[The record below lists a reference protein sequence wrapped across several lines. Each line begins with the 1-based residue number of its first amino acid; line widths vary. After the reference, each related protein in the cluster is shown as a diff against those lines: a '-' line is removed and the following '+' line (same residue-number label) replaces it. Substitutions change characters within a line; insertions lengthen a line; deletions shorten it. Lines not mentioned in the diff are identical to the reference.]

1 MVLKVGAHYMGD
13 AGGTKAFARRA
24 EATGFDSVWCGDH
37 VGHLVDG
44 LTALGIMAGATEEI
58 VVGLDVLVV
67 PYRSA
72 AMIAK
77 GLATIAQ
84 VAPGRVVAGFGVGG
98 EFPGEFQATNA
109 DISTRGAFTDEAI
122 DIAVRLWTGE
132 PVTYAGRFVQLDRFQ
147 LEPAPAPPPQ
157 IWVGGRSDAAIR
169 RAVRFATGYSPYLV
183 SAQQLAARRQRLTEL
198 AVEAKRPPDE
208 LTLACL
214 LTLVPGPDVEASI
227 DLAMSSLKL
236 SGLSRDSVRARY
248 LLGDDEAVL
257 AHVQQYVDAG
267 MDYLNLGCVPGTAT
281 DVDDFFA
288 ACARLLPTLRSL
300 RPSI

>member
-1 MVLKVGAHYMGD
+1 MKVGAHYMGD
-13 AGGTKAFARRA
+13 AGGPKAFARRA
-24 EATGFDSVWCGDH
+24 EAAGFDSVWCGDH

-44 LTALGIMAGATEEI
+44 LTALGILAGATERI
-58 VVGLDVLVV
+58 VVGHDVLVV

-109 DISTRGAFTDEAI
+109 NISSRGRYTDEALE
-122 DIAVRLWTGE
+122 VVTRLWTGE
-132 PVTYAGRFVQLDRFQ
+132 PVTHRGRFVTLENFQ
-147 LEPAPAPPPQ
+147 LEPPPSPPPD
-157 IWVGGRSDAAIR
+157 IWIGGRSDAAMR

-183 SAQQLAARRQRLTEL
+183 SPPQLAARRQRLTEL
-198 AVEAKRPPDE
+198 AAEANRPVDE

-236 SGLSRDSVRARY
+236 AGLSRDSVRARY

-267 MDYLNLGCVPGTAT
+267 MEYLNLGCVPGSAA

-288 ACARLLPTLRSL
+288 ACARLLPTLRSMY
-300 RPSI
+300 PTS